1 MSFLKNHK
9 QLFTVAFLF
18 FVALTIFA
26 AIMPALDNQARYTPL
41 PAAEPLSEDA
51 RKGKELFIANGCVAC
66 HSQQVRNLEM
76 DKKWGGRPGIPQD
89 YAGMERTDIWRNT
102 ATLMGTERTGP
113 DLTDV
118 GNRQGSKE
126 WNLVHLY
133 NPRILVEESIMP
145 SYPWLFEY
153 KNMPAKDDVEVSI
166 PDEFRR
172 SSRGT
177 LVAKPEALQLVAYL
191 QSLKQ
196 VSLPEDME
204 APEFLYASDKN
215 RKKSTKI
222 SGGDDEEDDMLEGE
236 MLYADHCQSCHQPNG
251 EGMEGAFPSLKGS
264 EIVNGDDL
272 EQYVEIIMNGYDEHE
287 EYGPMSAV
295 GTIAE
300 FTEKEVA
307 AIINYERNS
316 WGNTGT
322 TVTPEEIKEILN
334 KIQSL

>member
-9 QLFTVAFLF
+9 QLFGVAFAF

-26 AIMPALDNQARYTPL
+26 AVMPALDNQARHKPL
-41 PAAEPLSEDA
+41 PTAEPMSEDA
-51 RKGKELFIANGCVAC
+51 IRGKEIFIANGCVAC
-66 HSQQVRNLEM
+66 HSQQVRNLAM
-76 DKKWGGRPGIPQD
+76 DKRWGSRPGIPQD

-118 GNRQGSKE
+118 GNRQGSLD

-133 NPRILVEESIMP
+133 NPRILVGESIMP

-153 KNMPAKDDVEVSI
+153 KNMPLEDDVVVNI

-172 SSRGT
+172 SPRGT
-177 LVAKPEALQLVAYL
+177 LVAKKEALQLVAYL

-196 VSLPEDME
+196 APLPEGME
-204 APEFLYASDKN
+204 APEFLYATEK
-215 RKKSTKI
+215 KKSTKSSE
-222 SGGDDEEDDMLEGE
+222 SGEEGGEENELLQGE

-251 EGMEGAFPSLKGS
+251 EGLAGAFPSLQGS
-264 EIVNGDDL
+264 EIVMGENL
-272 EQYVEIIMNGYDEHE
+272 EKYVDIIMNGYDEHP
-287 EYGPMSAV
+287 EYGPMSSV

-307 AIINYERNS
+307 AIINYERSS
-316 WGNTGT
+316 WGNEGEK
-322 TVTPEEIKEILN
+322 VSVEEIKEILE
-334 KIQSL
+334 KL